1 MQGKAYISVH
11 QCIDVEVLEETI
23 RYLSRT
29 GRTVIVSDGKY
40 SYTIASKTKKGPTLI
55 KVTTDG
61 GDVSEDNAI
70 DLLAFSKLGIMTMI
84 VAESNGGE
92 KLEDDTVYR
101 RDGISM
107 INPKT
112 LGNIAEGRMPKL
124 FKERGMIKAKVNG
137 RVLRRMRQEHSLSL
151 GDLAEALSV
160 GRRTIYEYE
169 KGGME
174 AASEHALAL
183 AELFGEEVLEDVDLT
198 PRDPGASINK
208 RITKLR
214 AGDVVVNAHLLA
226 SAHARFA
233 EFSNLRLLD
242 YDVREEAVKISE
254 ILDIGYAVVDDGKIE
269 VIRPSQAARN

>member
-1 MQGKAYISVH
+1 M
-11 QCIDVEVLEETI
+11 EVLEETI

-29 GRTVIVSDGKY
+29 GRTVVVSDGKY
-40 SYTIASKTKKGPTLI
+40 SYTIASKTRKGPALI

-61 GDVSEDNAI
+61 GDVSEDNTT

-84 VAESNGGE
+84 VAESNGEE

-112 LGNIAEGRMPKL
+112 LGDIAEGRMPKL

-198 PRDPGASINK
+198 PKDPGTTISK
-208 RITKLR
+208 RITRLR
-214 AGDVVVNAHLLA
+214 AGDVVVNAYLLA

-233 EFSNLRLLD
+233 ESSNLRLLD

-254 ILDIGYAVVDDGKIE
+254 ILDIGYAVVDDEKIE
-269 VIRPSQAARN
+269 VIRPSQAPRN

>member
-11 QCIDVEVLEETI
+11 QCIGVEVLEETI

-29 GRTVIVSDGKY
+29 GRTVVVSDGKY

-107 INPKT
+107 ISPKT
-112 LGNIAEGRMPKL
+112 LGDITEGRMPKL

-198 PRDPGASINK
+198 PRDPGAAINK
-208 RITKLR
+208 RVTKLH
-214 AGDVVVNAHLLA
+214 AGDVVVNAHVLA

-254 ILDIGYAVVDDGKIE
+254 ILDIGYAVVDDEKIE
-269 VIRPSQAARN
+269 VIRPSQAPRN